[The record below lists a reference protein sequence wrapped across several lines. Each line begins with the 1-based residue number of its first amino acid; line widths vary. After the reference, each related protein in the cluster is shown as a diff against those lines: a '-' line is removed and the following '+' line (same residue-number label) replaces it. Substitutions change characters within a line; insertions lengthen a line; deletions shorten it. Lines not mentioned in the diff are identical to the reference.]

1 LRPPH
6 IHLGATVTPA
16 RPSRQV
22 SNARRRFLGLA
33 APGLIGLALALAAAP
48 APAQTVVPVEQL
60 MAPGP
65 LPDIAQGPADAPV
78 TIVEYASMTCSHCA
92 AFHEET
98 WPKLKAKYVDAGKV
112 RFILREFPLDP
123 LATAGFMLAR
133 CAGPE
138 KRDSIVD
145 LLYTQQKNWA
155 FVEKPIEALAALVKQ
170 AGISQ
175 ADFETCL
182 NNQALYDQVNQAREG
197 AAKNFKINGTPTFFV
212 NGSEMNGE
220 QRIEDFDKA
229 LAPLLK

>member
-6 IHLGATVTPA
+6 IHLGATVTLA
-16 RPSRQV
+16 RPFRQV
-22 SNARRRFLGLA
+22 SNARRRFLVLA
-33 APGLIGLALALAAAP
+33 APALIGLALAFAGAP
-48 APAQTVVPVEQL
+48 AQAQTVVPVEQL